1 MFTSRA
7 EYRLLL
13 RQDNA
18 DLRLR
23 SYGYDLGLISK
34 EQNEKLQNK
43 ARIIQEQKEHLAKK
57 FVSFEGK
64 MSSLSQ
70 LLCRPECTYQSLL
83 ATFPQDLQDFSEEIN
98 IQIEMELKY
107 AGYIQRQQREVAK
120 LKDLDSV
127 AIPKNFDYRSVKG
140 LKKEAQEKLSRYTPE
155 NLGVALRI
163 PGVSYGDISILMI
176 ALEKRKV

>member
-70 LLCRPECTYQSLL
+70 LLCRPECSPREQ
-83 ATFPQDLQDFSEEIN
+83 N
-98 IQIEMELKY
+98 I
-107 AGYIQRQQREVAK
+107 G
-120 LKDLDSV
+120 S
-127 AIPKNFDYRSVKG
+127 F
-140 LKKEAQEKLSRYTPE
+140 
-155 NLGVALRI
+155 
-163 PGVSYGDISILMI
+163 
-176 ALEKRKV
+176 